1 MNRTPRTLAAPS
13 SRICRIHD
21 FELGCRDDPEQ
32 DADVTEP
39 AAPQVDPRKVRMGLI
54 VIAIVVVVAAVL
66 VAVLDDPLGRAVM
79 LAVAAVGIVRA
90 FLLTRS
96 LRRG

>member
-1 MNRTPRTLAAPS
+1 
-13 SRICRIHD
+13 
-21 FELGCRDDPEQ
+21 
-32 DADVTEP
+32 VTEP
-39 AAPQVDPRKVRMGLI
+39 STPEVDPRKVRIGLI
-54 VIAIVVVVAAVL
+54 VIVAVVVVAAVL
-66 VAVLDDPLGRAVM
+66 VAVLDDPVGRAAM

>member
-13 SRICRIHD
+13 PEICRFHD
-21 FELGCRDDPEQ
+21 LELGARGDPVQ
-32 DADVTEP
+32 DANVTEP
-39 AAPQVDPRKVRMGLI
+39 AAPQVDPRKVRIGLI

-90 FLLTRS
+90 YLLSRS

>member
-1 MNRTPRTLAAPS
+1 M
-13 SRICRIHD
+13 
-21 FELGCRDDPEQ
+21 Q
-32 DADVTEP
+32 DANVTEP
-39 AAPQVDPRKVRMGLI
+39 AAPQVDPRKVRIGLI

-79 LAVAAVGIVRA
+79 LAVAAIGIVRA

>member
-1 MNRTPRTLAAPS
+1 
-13 SRICRIHD
+13 
-21 FELGCRDDPEQ
+21 
-32 DADVTEP
+32 
-39 AAPQVDPRKVRMGLI
+39 MGLI
-54 VIAIVVVVAAVL
+54 VIAVVVLVAAVL
-66 VAVLDDPLGRAVM
+66 VAVIDDPLGRAVM